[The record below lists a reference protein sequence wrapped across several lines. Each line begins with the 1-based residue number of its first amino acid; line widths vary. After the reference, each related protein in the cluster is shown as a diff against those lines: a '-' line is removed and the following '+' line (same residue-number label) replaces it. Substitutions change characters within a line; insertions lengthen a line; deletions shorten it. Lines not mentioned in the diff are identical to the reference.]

1 MEKFS
6 EKQLKEV
13 VFQDVAAKL
22 CFKPDEFEESSNL
35 KDDLGADS
43 LDMIEI
49 VIASERDLGIVL
61 SDEEVEKIQTVGD
74 LCSLCKQKLMEQE
87 RLKSLWL

>member
-13 VFQDVAAKL
+13 VFQNVAAKL
-22 CFKPDEFEESSNL
+22 CFEPDEFVESSNL

-61 SDEEVEKIQTVGD
+61 SDEEVDRIQTVGD

>member
-1 MEKFS
+1 
-6 EKQLKEV
+6 
-13 VFQDVAAKL
+13 
-22 CFKPDEFEESSNL
+22 
-35 KDDLGADS
+35 
-43 LDMIEI
+43 MIEI